1 MPHSDQTEFPIVIYD
16 CFTDHRFGGNVGGIV
31 LNAGKLETEKMQKIA
46 REINAAVT
54 GFVTD
59 QNGNEI
65 SVRFFMPGAEIAM
78 CGHVTVGLF
87 SHLTNENTSGSVV
100 SNYVMKAPA
109 GDIQVS
115 VGVSD
120 VSLPNVMMQ
129 LSVPARVPCSVD
141 VGALAAA
148 LGVPSSTIETR
159 AAVEVSDAGLKHLF
173 VHLETLAEVAALTP
187 DFQAL
192 TKVSNDNGVQT
203 IACFSMETTEASNT
217 LHIRDFCPA
226 VGVDEVPA
234 SGTTNGALAGYLLRH
249 GFIPDKS
256 QRIWAEQGAEIG
268 RPSLICCEIDVQ
280 NSEIETLRVGGQAV
294 ASIKG
299 VLTV

>member
-1 MPHSDQTEFPIVIYD
+1 
-16 CFTDHRFGGNVGGIV
+16 V
-31 LNAGKLETEKMQKIA
+31 LNAGALETEQMQKIA

-54 GFVTD
+54 GFVTGK
-59 QNGNEI
+59 NGNEV

-87 SHLTNENTSGSVV
+87 SHFTNENTSGTPI

-109 GDIQVS
+109 GDIQIS
-115 VGVSD
+115 VDVSD
-120 VSLPNVMMQ
+120 DSLPNVMMQ
-129 LSVPARVPCSVD
+129 LSVPTQVPCSLDVD
-141 VGALAAA
+141 ALAAA
-148 LGVPSSTIETR
+148 LGIPNSSIETR

-173 VHLETLAEVAALTP
+173 VHLETLAEVEALAP

-192 TKVSNDNGVQT
+192 TDVSNDNGVQT
-203 IACFSMETTEASNT
+203 IACFSMETNEAANA

-249 GFIPDKS
+249 GFIPNNS
-256 QRIWAEQGAEIG
+256 QRILAEQGAEVG
-268 RPSLICCEIDVQ
+268 RPSLVCCEIDVRDGQ
-280 NSEIETLRVGGQAV
+280 IETLRVGGQAV
-294 ASIKG
+294 SSIKG
-299 VLTV
+299 VLTA